1 MNFIVKN
8 LLVLLSFLFFHS
20 SSNLIDGEIIETK
33 VSFSFF
39 NAGKASMLVDN
50 KIHFVN
56 DLPCY
61 KIDVYGR
68 TTGFFD
74 FFARVRDNWGVYID
88 TISYTPQKFYK
99 YLQEGKYK
107 KNEILRFNIQPLDS
121 VEVIILDKETKEEK
135 DRIYY
140 HSKNQFKD
148 IMRGYFMN
156 YWISSVF
163 YLMI

>member
-107 KNEILRFNIQPLDS
+107 KYPFRFWAGNKL
-121 VEVIILDKETKEEK
+121 LG
-135 DRIYY
+135 
-140 HSKNQFKD
+140 
-148 IMRGYFMN
+148 GYSDQLAVKINFSIN
-156 YWISSVF
+156 
-163 YLMI
+163 

>member
-74 FFARVRDNWGVYID
+74 FFARVRVNWGVYID
-88 TISYTPQKFYK
+88 TISYTPQKFYI
-99 YLQEGKYK
+99 YLQEG
-107 KNEILRFNIQPLDS
+107 
-121 VEVIILDKETKEEK
+121 
-135 DRIYY
+135 
-140 HSKNQFKD
+140 
-148 IMRGYFMN
+148 
-156 YWISSVF
+156 
-163 YLMI
+163 

>member
-61 KIDVYGR
+61 KIDVKE
-68 TTGFFD
+68 D
-74 FFARVRDNWGVYID
+74 SMSKILHN
-88 TISYTPQKFYK
+88 
-99 YLQEGKYK
+99 K
-107 KNEILRFNIQPLDS
+107 KMLFG
-121 VEVIILDKETKEEK
+121 
-135 DRIYY
+135 
-140 HSKNQFKD
+140 SKRNV
-148 IMRGYFMN
+148 
-156 YWISSVF
+156 S
-163 YLMI
+163 